1 MLHLKENPTF
11 QDIQKYVRR
20 MEKKEVPIINQS
32 GINAFCQGKRPENFL
47 KQYENKKKG
56 SKLGSLQK

>member
-20 MEKKEVPIINQS
+20 MEKKEVSIINLS
-32 GINAFCQGKRPENFL
+32 GINAFC
-47 KQYENKKKG
+47 
-56 SKLGSLQK
+56 